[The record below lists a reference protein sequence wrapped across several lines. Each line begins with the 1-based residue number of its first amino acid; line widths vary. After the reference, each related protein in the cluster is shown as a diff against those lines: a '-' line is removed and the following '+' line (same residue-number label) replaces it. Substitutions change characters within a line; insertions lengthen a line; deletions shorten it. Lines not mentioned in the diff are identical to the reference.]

1 MIRETGVVTE
11 VEGNYIQVASQL
23 KSGCSGCAQR
33 NTCGAGLISKAL
45 PERTSTIRLQAEGVY
60 TPGQHVELQMAE
72 ATMAG
77 YSLLIYLVPLFA
89 LFSGAGLGQWL
100 FAGHELAAIAGGFIA
115 FAGSFLVLKRWLS
128 CRKLRVQQLISV
140 QPSSSEPQ

>member
-1 MIRETGVVTE
+1 
-11 VEGNYIQVASQL
+11 
-23 KSGCSGCAQR
+23 
-33 NTCGAGLISKAL
+33 
-45 PERTSTIRLQAEGVY
+45 
-60 TPGQHVELQMAE
+60 
-72 ATMAG
+72 MAG

-89 LFSGAGLGQWL
+89 LFGGAGLGQWL

-140 QPSSSEPQ
+140 QPASSELQ